1 MSKTFLITGASAGLG
16 SIFAESIANIARNII
31 IVGRDKNRLIKLSS
45 KLKKINSKIHV
56 LIITTDLSKENGV
69 LTIFR
74 KFESQKKIRFVD
86 VVLNSAANF
95 TVKKIEQISFE
106 QLKKD
111 FQLNVISPFLI
122 SKYFGLKMKKKKNG
136 IIFNI
141 GSSSSYDCSKNTSV
155 YCSTKHALLGM
166 TKAFNAEWQSQGVKS
181 ILIAPGSMKTS
192 MGKKVKNQD
201 FNTFIEPVEVAK
213 TIKNLLNINKSMFID
228 EVKIKRK
235 IYR

>member
-31 IVGRDKNRLIKLSS
+31 IVGRDQNRLIKLSS

-122 SKYFGLKMKKKKNG
+122 SKYFGL
-136 IIFNI
+136 
-141 GSSSSYDCSKNTSV
+141 
-155 YCSTKHALLGM
+155 
-166 TKAFNAEWQSQGVKS
+166 
-181 ILIAPGSMKTS
+181 
-192 MGKKVKNQD
+192 
-201 FNTFIEPVEVAK
+201 
-213 TIKNLLNINKSMFID
+213 
-228 EVKIKRK
+228 
-235 IYR
+235 

>member
-56 LIITTDLSKENGV
+56 LIIITDLSKENGV